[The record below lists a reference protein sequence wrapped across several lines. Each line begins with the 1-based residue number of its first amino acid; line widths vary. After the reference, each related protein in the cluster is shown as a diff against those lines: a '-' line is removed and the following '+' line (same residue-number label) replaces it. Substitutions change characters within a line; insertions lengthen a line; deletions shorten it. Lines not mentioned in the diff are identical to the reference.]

1 MHRSESHHDTNHG
14 TGRGSVRGGASAA
27 SRIARAYAPHA
38 RRAAACA
45 SLALVVALPLAGCL
59 GKPEIEDRWTR
70 IDVSNANVTPN
81 QHLAAGSTAPIALRA
96 TITYRAILTGFAV
109 AELRASTVPI
119 GQVVVAPDADRE
131 PMARD
136 IDNILANSVTLG
148 RATRAVTGWDH
159 LMQPIDFAFDGRVPS
174 GTDSSG
180 APVGLFLLCYLAQG
194 EEMERADGS
203 DTLIVTPFDSIQYE
217 ILPVG
222 IELEVQP

>member
-1 MHRSESHHDTNHG
+1 MRRSTSHHETKRH
-14 TGRGSVRGGASAA
+14 TGRVSARGGTAA
-27 SRIARAYAPHA
+27 GRIVRACGSRA

-45 SLALVVALPLAGCL
+45 ALAIVFVPAIGGCL

-70 IDVSNANVTPN
+70 IDVSNANLTPN
-81 QHLAAGSTAPIALRA
+81 QRLTAGSTAPIALRA

-119 GQVVVAPDADRE
+119 SQVIVAPDADRE

-136 IDNILANSVTLG
+136 IDRILANSVTLG

-159 LMQPIDFAFDGRVPS
+159 LMQPIDFAFDGHVPS
-174 GTDSSG
+174 GTDSTG
-180 APVGLFLLCYLAQG
+180 AGLFLLCYLAQG
-194 EEMERADGS
+194 EEVERADGS
-203 DTLIVTPFDSIQYE
+203 DTLVVTPFDSIQYE